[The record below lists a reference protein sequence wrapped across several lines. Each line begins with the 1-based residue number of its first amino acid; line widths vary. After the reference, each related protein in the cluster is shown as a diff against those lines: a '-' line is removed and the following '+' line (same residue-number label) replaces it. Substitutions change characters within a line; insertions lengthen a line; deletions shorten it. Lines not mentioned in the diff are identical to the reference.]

1 MNNEF
6 SQAQP
11 PDPRISSLRIR
22 IKRISESAEIP
33 ERMSLMKEI
42 YSLGQA
48 AAPLMPEII
57 QRIEVFICF
66 PYELRQLICNFK
78 SDLLLKAAQNAG
90 VWFHPDEISYFLAAG
105 FQEFEQPLLDQVW
118 RTHQGE
124 DMIDYERTVRA
135 LGMYA
140 RQPETLDTLLVIQE
154 NCYFNIDARHAEFE
168 TKKRDINS
176 FKDHWMGSGEKIILK
191 HYIGLCNEVTKA
203 IKILCTRPL
212 SGEVSTNPILII
224 AEEVESQIELK
235 ELIALGESESLEFKS
250 TLRWDL
256 KQEAVSKTL
265 EHIIL
270 KTVAAFANT
279 KGGNLLIGVS
289 DNGSILGLKSDYDSL
304 PKTGSDGFE
313 LHLRNL
319 LKEQFGMPF
328 VINEIAIF
336 FHKVEELEVCQIK
349 TKSTKRAV
357 YIKVKDSNGG
367 QVSEKF
373 YARSGN
379 STQEILPSQIE
390 VYKEN
395 RAHEPQ

>member
-6 SQAQP
+6 SQEPP
-11 PDPRISSLRIR
+11 PDPRISHLRVR

-33 ERMSLMKEI
+33 ERISLMKEI
-42 YSLGQA
+42 FSLRHA
-48 AAPLMPEII
+48 AVPLMPEII
-57 QRIEVFICF
+57 QRIKVFSCF

-90 VWFHPDEISYFLAAG
+90 VWFHPDEMSYFLEAG
-105 FQEFEQPLLDQVW
+105 FQEFEQPLLDRVW
-118 RTHQGE
+118 STHKGE
-124 DMIDYERTVRA
+124 AMIDFRVVRA

-140 RQPETLDTLLVIQE
+140 RQSETLDTLLVIQE
-154 NCYFNIDARHAEFE
+154 NCLSNIKARHAEFE
-168 TKKRDINS
+168 RKERDINS
-176 FKDHWMGSGEKIILK
+176 FKDHWMGSGENIIFK
-191 HYIGLCNEVTKA
+191 HYIELCNEVTEA
-203 IKILCTRPL
+203 IKILRTRPL
-212 SGEVSTNPILII
+212 SGEVSTDPILII

-279 KGGNLLIGVS
+279 KGGDLLIGVS

-328 VINEIAIF
+328 VINEIAIS
-336 FHKVEELEVCQIK
+336 FHKVEELDVCQIK
-349 TKSTKRAV
+349 TKPTKGSV
-357 YIKVKDSNGG
+357 YLKMKDGNGG
-367 QVSEKF
+367 QSLEKF

-379 STQEILPSQIE
+379 STQEIPPSQIE

-395 RAHEPQ
+395 RAHEP